1 MKTVKTANGF
11 KKIDDKNMDLVSIQL
26 RTILQEHR
34 ATLIDKLLQG
44 GLSAYIDYTF
54 NMKAAPSLIEQ
65 IKDGLHLLKHSGI
78 DVAVYA
84 STFDAVWKNE
94 FTSLDNTL
102 FGMEINQVIKSI
114 LFQPKLFPETQQLF
128 FQ

>member
-11 KKIDDKNMDLVSIQL
+11 KKIEDSNMDLVSIQL

-34 ATLIDKLLQG
+34 ATLINKLLQG
-44 GLSAYIDYTF
+44 TLDAYIDRTF
-54 NMKAAPSLIEQ
+54 NMKAAPVLSERINNA
-65 IKDGLHLLKHSGI
+65 LHLLKHSGI
-78 DVAVYA
+78 DVAVYT
-84 STFDAVWKNE
+84 SIFDAVSKND

-102 FGMEINQVIKSI
+102 FYSEIDQVIKST
-114 LFQPKLFPETQQLF
+114 LFQPQFFPETQRHF